1 MALITA
7 TTSDLEAFVTTLV
20 GDPRAVHI
28 ERIPARTARVA
39 ELAGPLPGAVR
50 DRLGIDE
57 FWTHQAQAID
67 LLRAGTSVAV
77 ATGTASGKSLCYQAP
92 IAEAVADGLRAATS
106 LLIFPTKAL
115 AQDQLRALT
124 AMDIPRLVAATYDG
138 DSGPEERTW
147 VRAHAN
153 VLLTNPEML
162 HHGILP
168 NHARWATFLMRLRY
182 VVIDELHLLRGI
194 FGTNVAHLLRRLRR
208 LCASYGSHPTFV
220 FSSATIGHPDRLAS
234 ELCGLPVTPITD
246 DGSPRGERLFVLWNP
261 AASCDRDLDPLLDG
275 LDGFDGLDAG
285 LGLGLDGPGV
295 ESGLGLHGLG
305 LDAGLD
311 GLDLE
316 TGLGLD
322 LDLDLDLETGL
333 GLGRELGGL
342 GVGAGLAPRDP
353 DLGPGLGLGLGIEPD
368 GEPGLGSGPRRR
380 ASANRE
386 TAALVAR
393 LVRDGRRTIAFCRS
407 RKGTEIVAAD
417 VARHLPPALG
427 DLVRPYRAGYLT
439 AERREIEADL
449 FAGRLLGVVA
459 TSALELGV
467 DIGGLDACVLNG
479 FPGTIASMWQQAGRA
494 GRETQTSVAI
504 LVAGDDQLDQ
514 WLMAHPDQV
523 FTRAPEPAVINPTN
537 PFVLLPHL
545 ACAAYEQPLSHADE
559 AWWPDVLDDGV
570 RDLVVDDRLRLR
582 PRGRGSM
589 REPIAVWAGR
599 GWPAHGVGLR
609 GSSADEVQIALDD
622 GTLIGTADF
631 GRACHLVHPGAIYLH
646 RGTVYRVRE
655 LDLDEGA
662 AIVERADGNEYT
674 QPRTET
680 QMSILHTDAT
690 RPVGASTLSIG
701 TVRVVSRVVGFKRFD
716 RFSGELLGAE
726 ELHLPPN
733 ELTTRGFWYTVPPA
747 LLARAGVDPA
757 DWPGTL
763 HAVEHAAIGMMPL
776 FTICDRWDVGGVSTA
791 LQADTGQPTIT
802 VYDAYAGGAGIAE
815 LGFAAADD
823 HLAATLE
830 VIASCPCED
839 GCPSCVQSPKCG
851 NGNEPLDKRGAVAL
865 LQMLLGR

>member
-7 TTSDLEAFVTTLV
+7 TTSDLDAFVTTL
-20 GDPRAVHI
+20 GHDPRAVHI
-28 ERIPARTARVA
+28 ERLPARAARFGD
-39 ELAGPLPGAVR
+39 LQRPLPPIVR
-50 DRLGIDE
+50 DHLGVDRL
-57 FWTHQAQAID
+57 WSHQAEAID
-67 LLRAGTSVAV
+67 LVRAGTSVAI

-92 IAEAVADGLRAATS
+92 IAESVADGLRAATS

-115 AQDQLRALT
+115 AQDQLRAIT
-124 AMDIPRLVAATYDG
+124 AMDVPRLVAATYDG

-147 VRAHAN
+147 VRANAN

-168 NHARWATFLMRLRY
+168 NHARWATFLLRLRY
-182 VVIDELHLLRGI
+182 VVVDELHLLRGI
-194 FGTNVAHLLRRLRR
+194 FGTHVAHLLRRLRR
-208 LCASYGSHPTFV
+208 LCASYGSSPTFV
-220 FSSATIGHPDRLAS
+220 FSSATIGEPGRLAG
-234 ELCGLPVTPITD
+234 ELCGLPVTPITE

-261 AASCDRDLDPLLDG
+261 AARGDRVDGPDPLDPLDTLDPLDDLQGFAGSDGLHDGDGFPDG
-275 LDGFDGLDAG
+275 LDGSAGSDGFDDGDGSGSLDAF
-285 LGLGLDGPGV
+285 D
-295 ESGLGLHGLG
+295 
-305 LDAGLD
+305 
-311 GLDLE
+311 DLE
-316 TGLGLD
+316 DD
-322 LDLDLDLETGL
+322 L
-333 GLGRELGGL
+333 
-342 GVGAGLAPRDP
+342 ALAP
-353 DLGPGLGLGLGIEPD
+353 
-368 GEPGLGSGPRRR
+368 GPRRR

-386 TAALVAR
+386 TATLVAR

-417 VARHLPPALG
+417 VTRHLPGALA

-494 GRETQTSVAI
+494 GRETQPSIAI

-514 WLMAHPDQV
+514 WLMAHPDDV
-523 FTRAPEPAVINPTN
+523 FTREPEPAVINPTN

-559 AWWPDVLDDGV
+559 AWWPDALDDGV

-582 PRGRGSM
+582 PRGRGSR

-609 GSSADEVQIALDD
+609 GSSADEVRIALAD
-622 GTLIGTADF
+622 GTLIGTADLD
-631 GRACHLVHPGAIYLH
+631 RAGHLVHPGAVYLH
-646 RGTVYRVRE
+646 RGQAYRVHE
-655 LDLDEGA
+655 LDLADHA
-662 AIVERADGNEYT
+662 AIVEPFDGSEYT

-680 QMSILHTDAT
+680 QISILHTDAT
-690 RPVGASTLSIG
+690 RPVGGSALALG
-701 TVRVVSRVVGFKRFD
+701 TVRVVSRVVGYKRFD
-716 RFSGELLGAE
+716 RYSGDLLSAE
-726 ELHLPPN
+726 ELFLPPS
-733 ELTTRGFWYTVPPA
+733 ELTTRGFWYTVPAPV
-747 LLARAGVDPA
+747 LADAGIDLP

-791 LQADTGQPTIT
+791 LHADTGHPTIT
-802 VYDAYAGGAGIAE
+802 IYDAYAGGAGIAE
-815 LGFAAADD
+815 LGFAAADE
-823 HLAATLE
+823 HLGATLE

-851 NGNEPLDKRGAVAL
+851 NGNEPLDKAGAIAL
-865 LQMLLGR
+865 LRTLLDR